1 MFEAAGTLAAWT
13 RVPRRFANG
22 IAARLP
28 RNARLDEV
36 TTSLP
41 LSATPEAV
49 VRSIAFYE
57 EVPGSPP
64 LLLRL
69 FLPHPIR
76 SEGKK
81 DAPGDLV
88 RCVYEGG
95 YLIKQI
101 TAANARGVEFEVIEQ
116 RLGIE
121 GLASMGRGCYSVEP
135 AGAGRSVVHLTTC
148 YSGHLVPRWFWRPL
162 ERVLAHSLHR
172 YILAGMGRTLDR
184 SA

>member
-1 MFEAAGTLAAWT
+1 MPEAAKALVAWT

-41 LSATPEAV
+41 LPASPEDV

-69 FLPHPIR
+69 FLPCPIR

-81 DAPGDLV
+81 DAPGDVV

-95 YLIKQI
+95 HLIKQI
-101 TAANARGVEFEVIEQ
+101 TAADARGVEFEVVEQ

-121 GLASMGRGCYSVEP
+121 GLASMGRGCYAVEP
-135 AGAGRSVVHLTTC
+135 AGEGSSVVRLTTC
-148 YSGHLVPRWFWRPL
+148 YQGHLVPRWFWRPL
-162 ERVLAHSLHR
+162 ERILAHSLHR
-172 YILAGMGRTLDR
+172 HILHGMGRSLGR

>member
-1 MFEAAGTLAAWT
+1 MSEAVTAWVAWT

-28 RNARLDEV
+28 RNTQLDEV

-41 LSATPEAV
+41 LAAAPEAV

-57 EVPGSPP
+57 EVPGKPP

-81 DAPGDLV
+81 DAPGDIV

-101 TAANARGVEFEVIEQ
+101 TAADESGVEFEVVEQ

-135 AGAGRSVVHLTTC
+135 AGAGRSLVRLTTC
-148 YSGHLVPRWFWRPL
+148 YNGHLVPRWFWRPF
-162 ERVLAHSLHR
+162 ERILAHSLHR
-172 YILAGMGRTLDR
+172 YILAGMGRALNR